1 MDSIFAAW
9 RRRKED
15 TKMKDPK
22 NNKSKIN
29 KSELTLELYTKLLN
43 GQVINLQNAADAYG
57 MTTRSIRRDIETINN
72 FLASY
77 ADENGGKRQE
87 AIYDRA
93 KDGYILSE
101 KDEKHLTNS
110 ELLALCKIL
119 LDSRAFTKEEMFSML
134 DKLIACCAPRENRKL
149 VEELISNEKFHYI
162 EPRHKTKFI
171 DTMWSIGQAIKNH
184 NLIEIEYLR
193 VSDHTLKM
201 RRLKPLAIMFSE
213 FYFYLTAFIDDEKVR
228 ERFDVIND
236 SFPTI
241 YRMDRI
247 KKLTVLNEK
256 FHIPHRDRFEEGE
269 FRKRI
274 QFMYGGKL
282 RKVRFIYMG
291 HDIDAILDRLPTARI
306 IGEENGT
313 YIVEAETF
321 GNGIEMWL
329 GSQSKNISDAEF
341 L

>member
-1 MDSIFAAW
+1 
-9 RRRKED
+9 
-15 TKMKDPK
+15 
-22 NNKSKIN
+22 
-29 KSELTLELYTKLLN
+29 
-43 GQVINLQNAADAYG
+43 
-57 MTTRSIRRDIETINN
+57 
-72 FLASY
+72 
-77 ADENGGKRQE
+77 
-87 AIYDRA
+87 
-93 KDGYILSE
+93 
-101 KDEKHLTNS
+101 
-110 ELLALCKIL
+110 
-119 LDSRAFTKEEMFSML
+119 ML

-228 ERFDVIND
+228 GRFDVIND

-282 RKVRFIYMG
+282 RKVRFKYMG